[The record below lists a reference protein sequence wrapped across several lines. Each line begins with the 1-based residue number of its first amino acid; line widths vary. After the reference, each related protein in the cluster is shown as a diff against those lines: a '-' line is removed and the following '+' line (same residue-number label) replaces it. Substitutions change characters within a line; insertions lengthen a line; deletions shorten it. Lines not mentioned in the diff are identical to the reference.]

1 MKFWIPVTI
10 IVLALGGVVYY
21 NKVLLKPKVVA
32 GPPPGQSLEIS
43 LQGFVAKSKNLS
55 NNVVASGTLMAAEQ
69 VEIHPEVAGRI
80 VSLNI
85 NEGRPVAAGTL
96 LVKLYDADLQAQF
109 RKLQVQKENQEKIVE
124 RSKKLLS
131 ADNISQQDYDLTTT
145 QLNSILSDMDLIK
158 AQIEKTQVRAP
169 FSGVIGLRNVSLGA
183 YVTPSTIISK
193 LQQIN
198 PLKIDFFIPEKYS
211 NTISEGEMVTF
222 SVDGFKEEFTG
233 KIYAIEP
240 DIDQST
246 RSLKIRAFVNN
257 PSAKLHPGSFAKV
270 NLDIENITAIII
282 PTQAIIPQTRG
293 KKVVISKNGKAV
305 FQDVVTGLRDE
316 NNIQVTSGL
325 SAGDTVVTTGL
336 LFVKP
341 EQSLKFTKVN
351 E

>member
-1 MKFWIPVTI
+1 MKFWIPITI
-10 IVLALGGVVYY
+10 IVLVLGGVVYY
-21 NKVLLKPKVVA
+21 NKVLTKPAIQA
-32 GPPPGQSLEIS
+32 GPPPGQNQAIS

-55 NNVVASGTLMAAEQ
+55 NNVVASGTLMPAEQ

-80 VSLNI
+80 ISLNI
-85 NEGRPVAAGTL
+85 NEGRPVTEGTL
-96 LVKLYDADLQAQF
+96 LVKLYDADLQAQL

-131 ADNISQQDYDLTTT
+131 ADNISQQDFDLTTT
-145 QLNSILSDMDLIK
+145 QLNSILSDIDLVK

-169 FSGVIGLRNVSLGA
+169 FSGIIGLRNVSLGA
-183 YVTPSTIISK
+183 YVTPTTVIAK
-193 LQQIN
+193 LQQVN

-211 NTISEGEMVTF
+211 STISEGENVTF
-222 SVDGFKEEFTG
+222 SVDGFRNDFTG

-240 DIDQST
+240 DIDQAT
-246 RSLKIRAFVNN
+246 RSLKIRALVNN
-257 PSAKLHPGSFAKV
+257 PAARLHPGAFAKV
-270 NLDIENITAIII
+270 NLDIENITAIVI

-316 NNIQVTSGL
+316 NNVQVTSGL
-325 SAGDTVVTTGL
+325 AAGDTVVTTGL